1 MQTVPV
7 GRTPLRSSRL
17 VYGGWRIAGTQDA
30 TAVSAE
36 ARKSGIAALQS
47 AYEAGYTGFDLADV
61 YCGGVC
67 EEILGE
73 ALRQTPGMREGML
86 LATKCGIR
94 VPGVPA
100 GAPYRYDF
108 SAGYITDSVDVA
120 LRRMGVSHIDLLMLH
135 RPDFLMDPSEVAE
148 AFGRLRGEGKVREFG
163 VSNFRPAQV
172 DLLQRHLGFPLAVH
186 QVEISLRQLATL
198 SDGTLDQCH
207 ALGISPMAWS
217 PLGGSGPGSFS
228 PAVLRVL
235 AGIGE
240 RLGVGP
246 EVVALAWLIR
256 HPSGILPVVGS
267 TKPERIRAMAR
278 AAEIQLERDDWY
290 RLLEA
295 ALGARLP

>member
-7 GRTPLRSSRL
+7 GKTPLRSSRL

-30 TAVSAE
+30 TAVTAD
-36 ARKSGIAALQS
+36 ARKSGIAALQA

-73 ALRQTPGMREGML
+73 ALRQTPGMRDGIL

-108 SAGYITDSVDVA
+108 SADYITASVDVA

-148 AFGRLRGEGKVREFG
+148 AFGRLRGDGKVREFG

-172 DLLQRHLGFPLAVH
+172 DLLQQFLGFPLAVH
-186 QVEISLRQLATL
+186 QVEVSLRQLATL
-198 SDGTLDQCH
+198 SDGTLDQC
-207 ALGISPMAWS
+207 LSKGISPMAWS
-217 PLGGSGPGSFS
+217 PLGGSGPESFN
-228 PAVLRVL
+228 PAVFRLL

-240 RLGVGP
+240 SLGVAP
-246 EVVALAWLIR
+246 EVVAVAWLLR

-267 TKPERIRAMAR
+267 TKPERIRRLAR
-278 AAEIQLERDDWY
+278 AAGIRLERDDWY